1 LPQVPIYEAPDR
13 EVAIPD
19 RGVEALG
26 SAARRLGTLGVEKA
40 QLINKGA
47 QDIQQGF
54 ERLGSGVDQLADFQK
69 THETTQ
75 EMVNGGETFAA
86 TNSALTQQWQ
96 KLTSDP
102 NNLKNPNLAQ
112 DFLENNV
119 RPAVED
125 AQTSFQTPEGQRW
138 AAAHGNDIL
147 THWGSIA
154 SSDQARL
161 AGINAVASTNQTL
174 DHLTNAVN
182 TDPAQ
187 LPLALTQLKSQNAAL
202 VASGN
207 LPTDQSAR
215 TVGPGQDEQ
224 VSQLI
229 QVAGKSQIDA
239 NPNADMSGFY
249 KSYGDR
255 LGGEKVATLQNYQL
269 VRQKLAV
276 EQQRADQ
283 TEQTRIQTEA
293 FNQSMNGVVG
303 SMFQRD
309 GTLAVPQDYYRNLA
323 QAATLPGA
331 NTDKI
336 TQAMKLGQ
344 SITDRQAAGKDTATD
359 PITQRAFGDRIYN
372 STDPLTVDEVDKAYI
387 NGRLSNHDYTSYRG
401 WAQNAEKQQNPAQ
414 NELIQSNQQIAKNAF
429 MPKDASGLTGGQSW
443 GPTAYAMFQQQFNQ
457 GVAQARANGTLQ
469 TDYLNPSSK
478 SYWGNTINL
487 SNIATAAKNTA
498 PPDLSGAAGGNGLV
512 APPGTANAPAS
523 KGKAPLSSFFGFG
536 SKQ

>member
-1 LPQVPIYEAPDR
+1 MIRQ
-13 EVAIPD
+13 
-19 RGVEALG
+19 G
-26 SAARRLGTLGVEKA
+26 SA
-40 QLINKGA
+40 
-47 QDIQQGF
+47 DIQQGLS
-54 ERLGSGVDQLADFQK
+54 RLGSGVDDLGKFQT

-75 EMVNGGETFAA
+75 EVLNGGEALAA

-102 NNLKNPNLAQ
+102 ASLKNPNLAQ

-119 RPAVED
+119 RPAVERV
-125 AQTSFQTPEGQRW
+125 QSNFQTTEGQRW
-138 AAAHGNDIL
+138 AAERSDVML
-147 THWGSIA
+147 KHWGSIA
-154 SSDQARL
+154 SADQTHL

-187 LPLALTQLKSQNAAL
+187 LPLAIDQLKSQNAAL

-207 LPTDQSAR
+207 LPPDQGFGI
-215 TVGPGQDEQ
+215 TGGGQDKQ
-224 VSQLI
+224 ISALSY
-229 QVAGKSQIDA
+229 VAGKSQIDQ
-239 NPNADMSGFY
+239 NPNADMTSFF
-249 KSYGDR
+249 KAYGDR
-255 LGGEKVATLQNYQL
+255 LGGEKVAELQNYQL
-269 VRQKLAV
+269 VRQRLAT

-344 SITDRQAAGKDTATD
+344 SITDRQAAGKDTSTD
-359 PITQRAFGDRIYN
+359 PITQRAFGDRLYN
-372 STDPLTVDEVDKAYI
+372 TTDPLTVDEVDKAYI

-401 WAQNAEKQQNPAQ
+401 WAQNAEKQQNPAE

-457 GVAQARANGTLQ
+457 GVAKARANGTLQ

-487 SNIATAAKNTA
+487 SNIANAAKNTA
-498 PPDLSGAAGGNGLV
+498 PPDLSGAAGGSGLV
-512 APPGTANAPAS
+512 APPGAANAPAS

-536 SKQ
+536 SK